1 MGKFFNNRNKYK
13 KESPDSAL
21 AAFEDEFVSLEDEL
35 VSDDTASL
43 DYTGE
48 IGFETEPIEFDAV
61 SDLTAALDREAVRE
75 AAGEYDEADEYDESG
90 EYEETE
96 EYDESGEYEETEE
109 YDESCEDDEY
119 YDEEAGDSGDIE
131 YEDSY
136 GEYTAPGRTVEEQE
150 YYTEE
155 LPHSEEFYTE
165 ELPRNEEFYT
175 EELPR
180 NEEFYT
186 EELPRSEEYY
196 TEELPRSEEFYT
208 EEIPQ
213 DAGYYTGEIP
223 QDAGYYTE
231 EIPQGAGYYTEEIPQ
246 NTSSFDYID
255 DYDTSRFG
263 ETSEIGYDTASLD
276 YTAPLNTDTAEL
288 QFDEVR
294 FDTASLDIIE
304 ISKHARAG
312 ERRRR
317 RLPSEDEMVDLEQP
331 VDEEEEE
338 SSSVKD
344 IILKIAIALAA
355 CIAVGILGFGIWK
368 IKNRQDTGVSQI
380 TYNEQG
386 IPVAQE
392 MIGSGSQLG
401 GIDTIGGTGLLAALD
416 ARKAALMAVP
426 EVHNEYNETTI
437 INSTKV
443 AIELITVKSD
453 LKIKFINA
461 DTGKLLPNIP
471 FTVTITDPSGGTLSW
486 ADDDLDGIIY
496 KTDLKEGKYTV
507 HVEQLSG
514 DKYSGFT
521 WPSNDTITVKSTID
535 YARVDVNGEVKDASQ
550 VNENAEDTS
559 GRGNGEGEDLT
570 NTVTF
575 VESTNAPIYSEIAK
589 STISNPLGALTEP
602 GGDFVILTSGTV
614 SGNDVS
620 GNNGSGN
627 ESGNNSGSGNGS
639 GTDVSGNNSNPEPAK
654 KPKITLSLSSTT
666 LSLKQGATAV
676 ITYSAT
682 LEVATQWEI
691 TEIKS
696 SNESVATVSSGS
708 QCFYINAVSGGSCE
722 VTVKAET
729 QPNSETTEKATTEA
743 KISVTVTSVDMTQVL
758 KDKSGNEVYV
768 YENGNYRKATFAD
781 YAKFDKFY
789 IITGTKYTGW
799 QTLNGAT
806 YFYDSNGKP
815 VTGTQVIQGVTYQ
828 FGSDGKMTS
837 TSGILG
843 IDVSK
848 WQGTINW
855 SAVKAA
861 GVDYVIIRVGYRGSS
876 AGALIDDSKFAS
888 NIQGA
893 KAAGLKVGVYFVTQ
907 AINDVE
913 AVYEASMVL
922 DRIKGYSLDL
932 PVFIDVEASGGRGD
946 TIDKN
951 TRTSVI
957 IAFCETIRSAGYTAG
972 IYANKTWLT
981 SRMDV
986 SKFGNYKIWVAH
998 YSSVCGYT
1006 GRYDYWQYTEK
1017 GTISGING
1025 YVDMDLR
1032 YS

>member
-1 MGKFFNNRNKYK
+1 MAFRKSFSCHLTGPRDLRKEPENGIIYQIMGKFFIGQNKYK
-13 KESPDSAL
+13 KESVDSEL
-21 AAFEDEFVSLEDEL
+21 AAFEEEFVSLEGEEYEDGYYEGDGVTDDTASL
-35 VSDDTASL
+35 DYDGVSDDTASL

-48 IGFETEPIEFDAV
+48 IGFETEPIEFDEI
-61 SDLTAALDREAVRE
+61 SDFTAALD
-75 AAGEYDEADEYDESG
+75 ADEISDYTAELDTDAVSDETASL
-90 EYEETE
+90 EF
-96 EYDESGEYEETEE
+96 
-109 YDESCEDDEY
+109 
-119 YDEEAGDSGDIE
+119 GDVE

-136 GEYTAPGRTVEEQE
+136 GDYTAPMETVEEQE

-155 LPHSEEFYTE
+155 I
-165 ELPRNEEFYT
+165 PRDAG
-175 EELPR
+175 
-180 NEEFYT
+180 
-186 EELPRSEEYY
+186 YY
-196 TEELPRSEEFYT
+196 TEEIPQGYT

-213 DAGYYTGEIP
+213 DYTAELPRDEEFYTEEFPRDYTAELP

-231 EIPQGAGYYTEEIPQ
+231 EIPQDTA
-246 NTSSFDYID
+246 SFVYID

-263 ETSEIGYDTASLD
+263 ETAELGYDTASLD
-276 YTAPLNTDTAEL
+276 YTAPLNTETAEL

-304 ISKHARAG
+304 ISKHTRSG
-312 ERRRR
+312 DRRRR
-317 RLPSEDEMVDLEQP
+317 RIPSEDEMVDLDDS
-331 VDEEEEE
+331 VDNEEEED
-338 SSSVKD
+338 SSAKD
-344 IILKIAIALAA
+344 VILKIAIVLAA
-355 CIAVGILGFGIWK
+355 CLALCILGFGVYK
-368 IKNRQDTGVSQI
+368 IATRNRGNVSPI
-380 TYNEQG
+380 TISEAG

-401 GIDTIGGTGLLAALD
+401 GIDTIGGSGLLAALD

-426 EVHNEYNETTI
+426 EVHNEYNETQI
-437 INSTKV
+437 ISGTKV

-453 LKIKFINA
+453 LKIKFVNA
-461 DTGKLLPNIP
+461 ESGKLLPNIP
-471 FTVTITDPSGGTLSW
+471 FTVTVTDPSGSTLSW
-486 ADDDLDGIIY
+486 ADDDFDGIIY
-496 KTDLKEGKYTV
+496 KTNLKEGKYTV
-507 HVEQLSG
+507 HVEQLTG
-514 DKYSGFT
+514 DKYSGYT

-535 YARVDVNGEVKDASQ
+535 YSRVDVNGEVKDASQ
-550 VNENAEDTS
+550 VNESAEDTS

-575 VESTNAPIYSEIAK
+575 VESSNSPIYTEVAK
-589 STISNPLGALTEP
+589 STISNPLAALTSG
-602 GGDFVILTSGTV
+602 GGDIVILTSESV
-614 SGNDVS
+614 SGNTNDV
-620 GNNGSGN
+620 
-627 ESGNNSGSGNGS
+627 SGNNSGSGNGS
-639 GTDVSGNNSNPEPAK
+639 GSGTDISGNNSGSNTPAK
-654 KPKITLSLSSTT
+654 KPTLSVTLSSTT
-666 LSLKQGATAV
+666 LSLKEGATAV
-676 ITYSAT
+676 ITYTAKM
-682 LEVATQWEI
+682 EVATQWEI

-696 SNESVATVSSGS
+696 SNESVAKISSGS
-708 QCFYINAVSGGSCE
+708 ECFYINAVGGGSCE

-729 QPNSETTEKATTEA
+729 KPNSETTEKATADA
-743 KISVTVTSVDMTQVL
+743 KNSVTVTSVDMTPTL

-768 YENGNYRKATFAD
+768 YENGSYRKATFAD

-799 QTLNGAT
+799 QTQNGAT
-806 YFYDSNGKP
+806 YYYDSNGKP

-828 FGSDGKMTS
+828 FGADGKMTS

-848 WQGTINW
+848 WQGSIDWN
-855 SAVKAA
+855 AVKAS

-876 AGALIDDSKFAS
+876 AGALIDDSKFTS

-922 DRIKGYSLDL
+922 DRIKNYSLDL
-932 PVFIDVEASGGRGD
+932 PVFLDVEASGGRGD
-946 TIDKN
+946 AIDKN
-951 TRTSVI
+951 TRTAVI

-972 IYANKTWLT
+972 IYANKTWLST
-981 SRMDV
+981 KMDT

-1017 GTISGING
+1017 GTVSGING
-1025 YVDMDLR
+1025 NVDMDLR

>member
-1 MGKFFNNRNKYK
+1 MGKFFNNKNKYK
-13 KESPDSAL
+13 KGSLDSEL
-21 AAFEDEFVSLEDEL
+21 AAFEDEFVSLEDEYYEDE

-43 DYTGE
+43 EYTGE

-75 AAGEYDEADEYDESG
+75 AEEEYEEAEEFDEAEEEYDEAGEFDEAGEEYYEDEVYDEA
-90 EYEETE
+90 E
-96 EYDESGEYEETEE
+96 DEP
-109 YDESCEDDEY
+109 
-119 YDEEAGDSGDIE
+119 GDVE

-136 GEYTAPGRTVEEQE
+136 GNYTEPLKTVEEQE

-155 LPHSEEFYTE
+155 LPQGFTE
-165 ELPRNEEFYT
+165 
-175 EELPR
+175 
-180 NEEFYT
+180 
-186 EELPRSEEYY
+186 
-196 TEELPRSEEFYT
+196 
-208 EEIPQ
+208 
-213 DAGYYTGEIP
+213 EIP

-231 EIPQGAGYYTEEIPQ
+231 EIPQDEEYYTSEIPQ
-246 NTSSFDYID
+246 DTASLDYVD

-263 ETSEIGYDTASLD
+263 ETAEPGYDTASLD
-276 YTAPLNTDTAEL
+276 YTDRLDYTAPLNNDTAEL

-304 ISKHARAG
+304 ISKHARSG

-338 SSSVKD
+338 DSSFKD
-344 IILKIAIALAA
+344 VVLKIAIVLAA
-355 CIAVGILGFGIWK
+355 CLAVGILGFGIYR
-368 IKNRQDTGVSQI
+368 IKNRPVNEGGGI

-426 EVHNEYNETTI
+426 EVHSEYNETTI
-437 INSTKV
+437 TYNTKV

-453 LKIKFINA
+453 LKIKFVNA
-461 DTGKLLPNIP
+461 ETGKLLPNIP
-471 FTVTITDPSGGTLSW
+471 FTVKITDPSGSTLSW

-507 HVEQLSG
+507 QVEQLSG
-514 DKYSGFT
+514 DKYSGYT
-521 WPSNDTITVKSTID
+521 WPSNETITVKSTID

-575 VESTNAPIYSEIAK
+575 VESSSSPIYTEVAK

-602 GGDFVILTSGTV
+602 TGGDLVILTSETAAGSDV
-614 SGNDVS
+614 SGNNGDVS

-627 ESGNNSGSGNGS
+627 GSGNGS
-639 GTDVSGNNSNPEPAK
+639 NNDVSGNNNSNTNTETK

-666 LSLKQGATAV
+666 LSLKEGANAV

-696 SNESVATVSSGS
+696 SNETVAKVSSGS
-708 QCFYINAVSGGSCE
+708 QCFYINAVGGGSCE

-729 QPNSETTEKATTEA
+729 QPNSETAEKATAEA

-768 YENGNYRKATFAD
+768 LDNGNYRKATFAD
-781 YAKFDKFY
+781 YARFDKFY

-981 SRMDV
+981 TRMDV

>member
-1 MGKFFNNRNKYK
+1 MGIFSNIKNKYK
-13 KESPDSAL
+13 KESADSEL
-21 AAFEDEFVSLEDEL
+21 AAFEEEFVSLDDEYYDDEVSDDTASLDYLPDDTASLDL

-48 IGFETEPIEFDAV
+48 IGFETEPIEFEAV
-61 SDLTAALDREAVRE
+61 SDLTAALDREAVD
-75 AAGEYDEADEYDESG
+75 AAME
-90 EYEETE
+90 EYEE
-96 EYDESGEYEETEE
+96 
-109 YDESCEDDEY
+109 DEY
-119 YDEEAGDSGDIE
+119 YDEESDEPGDLE

-136 GEYTAPGRTVEEQE
+136 GEYTAPADTVEEQE
-150 YYTEE
+150 FYTEELPQGFTEE

-165 ELPRNEEFYT
+165 ELPQDFT
-175 EELPR
+175 AELPR
-180 NEEFYT
+180 D
-186 EELPRSEEYY
+186 EEY
-196 TEELPRSEEFYT
+196 YT

-213 DAGYYTGEIP
+213 DFTAELPREEEYYTGEIP

-231 EIPQGAGYYTEEIPQ
+231 EIPQDTA
-246 NTSSFDYID
+246 SLDYID

-263 ETSEIGYDTASLD
+263 ETEEIGYDTASLD
-276 YTAPLNTDTAEL
+276 YTDQLDYTAPLNTDDIPLNTDTAEL

-304 ISKHARAG
+304 ISKRTRSG
-312 ERRRR
+312 ERRR

-331 VDEEEEE
+331 VDVEEEEKA
-338 SSSVKD
+338 SVKD
-344 IILKIAIALAA
+344 IILKVAIVLAA
-355 CIAVGILGFGIWK
+355 CLAVGILGFGIYK
-368 IKNRQDTGVSQI
+368 IKSRQDTSVSHI

-386 IPVAQE
+386 VPVAQE

-437 INSTKV
+437 VNNTKV

-471 FTVTITDPSGGTLSW
+471 FTVTITDPSGSTLSW

-496 KTDLKEGKYTV
+496 KTGLKEGKYTV
-507 HVEQLSG
+507 SVEQLTG
-514 DKYSGFT
+514 DKYAGYT
-521 WPSNDTITVKSTID
+521 WPSNDTINVKSTID

-550 VNENAEDTS
+550 VNENTEDTS
-559 GRGNGEGEDLT
+559 GRANGEGEDLT
-570 NTVTF
+570 NTVAF
-575 VESTNAPIYSEIAK
+575 VESTNVPIYTEIDK
-589 STISNPLGALTEP
+589 NTITNPLGALTEP
-602 GGDFVILTSGTV
+602 GGDIVILTAGNTSG
-614 SGNDVS
+614 GANDVS
-620 GNNGSGN
+620 GNN
-627 ESGNNSGSGNGS
+627 S
-639 GTDVSGNNSNPEPAK
+639 GTTPAQ
-654 KPKITLSLSSTT
+654 KPKLTITLSSTT
-666 LSLKQGATAV
+666 LSVKAGATATV
-676 ITYSAT
+676 NVTGSM
-682 LEVATQWEI
+682 EVATSFKI
-691 TEIKS
+691 TEVKS
-696 SNESVATVSSGS
+696 SDESVAKCSVSDKTVTV
-708 QCFYINAVSGGSCE
+708 NAVGGGSCE
-722 VTVKAET
+722 ITVKAET
-729 QPNSETTEKATTEA
+729 ETNSSTNEKATAEA
-743 KISVTVTSVDMTQVL
+743 KISVTVSAVDMTQAL

-768 YENGNYRKATFAD
+768 YENGEYRKATFAD

-799 QTLNGAT
+799 QTINGST
-806 YFYDSNGKP
+806 YYYDSNGKP

-837 TSGILG
+837 TSGTLG

-848 WQGTINW
+848 WQGTIDWN
-855 SAVKAA
+855 AVKAA

-907 AINDVE
+907 AIDDVE

-946 TIDKN
+946 AIDKN

-972 IYANKTWLT
+972 IYANKTWLS